1 MNINLNFFNKKNVT
15 ILILIF
21 LGYFILSYFLN
32 YFFPRKSPQ
41 EYLNEQ
47 MEKIYKQ
54 EIEGCI
60 KFIDIIRDNN
70 THIYLYND
78 SLFYSLP
85 YTRSFQHEPHTL
97 SSFLNIGD
105 SVYKHKFDYS
115 ITIIRNGEKTN
126 WILGKDER

>member
-1 MNINLNFFNKKNVT
+1 MDLNDKFYNKKNVT

-21 LGYFILSYFLN
+21 LSYFVLSYILN
-32 YFFPRKSPQ
+32 YFFPMKSHQ
-41 EYLNEQ
+41 DYLKEQ
-47 MEKIYKQ
+47 KEKIYLQ
-54 EIEGCI
+54 EIKGCV

-70 THIYLYND
+70 THIYLHND

-85 YTRSFQHEPHTL
+85 YTRSLQHEPHTL
-97 SSFLNIGD
+97 HAFLEIGD
-105 SVYKHKFDYS
+105 SIYKPKFGYS